1 MHIQYHGTEI
11 ETWETII
18 GADKVAINQ
27 NQRIIKAKSTG
38 ETILIIGGYTVTV
51 RVVALEGFYRNW
63 QADVTQIANSTIVE
77 YTPVAK
83 WNNEQI

>member
-1 MHIQYHGTEI
+1 VHIQYHGTEI

-18 GADKVAINQ
+18 GADKVSINQ
-27 NQRIIKAKSTG
+27 NQRIIKAKAAG
-38 ETILIIGGYTVTV
+38 EVVLSVGGYTVTV

-63 QADVTQIANSTIVE
+63 QADVRHVANSTIVE

>member
-1 MHIQYHGTEI
+1 VHIQYHGTEI